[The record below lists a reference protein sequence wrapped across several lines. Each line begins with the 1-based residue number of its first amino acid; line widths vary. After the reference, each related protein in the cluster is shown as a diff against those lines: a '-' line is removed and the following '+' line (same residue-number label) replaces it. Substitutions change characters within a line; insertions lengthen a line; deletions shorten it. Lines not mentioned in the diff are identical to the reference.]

1 MKCSNCGKDIHN
13 LIIKYQDDDKNG
25 DEIVRIREKYGHLDF
40 FLEDITKYGWDEIE
54 NTGIENRV
62 CCPECGKYPLNNM
75 KKIYNYAVDVV
86 KVVFREKEN
95 EE

>member
-40 FLEDITKYGWDEIE
+40 FLEDITKYG
-54 NTGIENRV
+54 
-62 CCPECGKYPLNNM
+62 
-75 KKIYNYAVDVV
+75 
-86 KVVFREKEN
+86 
-95 EE
+95 